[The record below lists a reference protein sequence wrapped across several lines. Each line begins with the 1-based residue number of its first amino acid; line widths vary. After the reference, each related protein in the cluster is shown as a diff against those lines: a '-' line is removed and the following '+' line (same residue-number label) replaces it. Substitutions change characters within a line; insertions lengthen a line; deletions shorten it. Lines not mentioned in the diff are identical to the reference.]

1 MVKARIANRKNYSK
15 SDFVRLSLYFCQ
27 KIAMKTNDIS
37 SIIIGAAIK
46 VHKDL
51 GPGLLENVYESCL
64 EYELKQS
71 GMDIQRQ
78 LVLPVIYK
86 GIHIDT
92 AYRLDL
98 LVENEVIVEI
108 KSVSGLVNIH
118 TAQLLTYL
126 KLTNLKLG
134 LLINFNTTK
143 VTQGIKRVVNNF

>member
-1 MVKARIANRKNYSK
+1 MGK
-15 SDFVRLSLYFCQ
+15 L
-27 KIAMKTNDIS
+27 T
-37 SIIIGAAIK
+37 
-46 VHKDL
+46 
-51 GPGLLENVYESCL
+51 
-64 EYELKQS
+64 
-71 GMDIQRQ
+71 QRQ

>member
-1 MVKARIANRKNYSK
+1 
-15 SDFVRLSLYFCQ
+15 
-27 KIAMKTNDIS
+27 MKTNDIS